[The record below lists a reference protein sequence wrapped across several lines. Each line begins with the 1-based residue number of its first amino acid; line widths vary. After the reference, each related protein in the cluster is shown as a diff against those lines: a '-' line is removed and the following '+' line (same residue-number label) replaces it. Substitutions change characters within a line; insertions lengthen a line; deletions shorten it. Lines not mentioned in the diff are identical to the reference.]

1 LRDNLYTNI
10 DRLRVK
16 KLRISSHSPE
26 QTQALGERLGA
37 KLQAGD
43 VIALIGELG
52 AGKTEFVHGLARGL
66 QVPPGLVAS
75 PTFVLVHEY
84 PGRLTLAHVD
94 LYRLE
99 QLSPDFL
106 LELEEYMSGPYVTVI
121 EWAERLAGSW
131 PEEYLEITF
140 KWTGESSRELVFC
153 GHGPRSEDLLDQYDP
168 EDQII
173 SAEWKIS

>member
-1 LRDNLYTNI
+1 MERSGSRVQHLRLA
-10 DRLRVK
+10 
-16 KLRISSHSPE
+16 SPSPE
-26 QTQALGERLGA
+26 QTQAIAERLA
-37 KLQAGD
+37 ARLQPGD

-66 QVPPGLVAS
+66 QVPPGQVAS

-84 PGRLTLAHVD
+84 SGRLTLAHVD

-106 LELEEYMSGPYVTVI
+106 LELEEYWSGPYVTVI
-121 EWAERLAGSW
+121 EWAERLSGSG

-140 KWTGESSRELVFC
+140 TWTGEQSRELVLV
-153 GHGPRSEDLLDQYDP
+153 GHGRRGEELIVHYNAPDN
-168 EDQII
+168 
-173 SAEWKIS
+173 